1 MFTSYSI
8 WRVQRFGTP
17 SGYDYIRCVI
27 WDEKAQYVV
36 DHFEKGQSVSIEGSV
51 RGRFYPNRSGTTSYA
66 MEVYPEHMV
75 CEDSSYSF

>member
-1 MFTSYSI
+1 M
-8 WRVQRFGTP
+8 
-17 SGYDYIRCVI
+17 I

-36 DHFEKGQSVSIEGSV
+36 DHFEKGQSVLLKEV
-51 RGRFYPNRSGTTSYA
+51 LEDRFYPNRSGTTSYA